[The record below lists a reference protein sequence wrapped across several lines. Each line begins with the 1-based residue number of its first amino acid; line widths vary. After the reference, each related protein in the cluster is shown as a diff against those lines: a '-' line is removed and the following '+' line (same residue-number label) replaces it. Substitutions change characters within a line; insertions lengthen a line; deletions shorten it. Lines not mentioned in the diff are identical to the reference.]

1 MASSVGAHRFSVVSL
16 LLILAATGWMAQAQE
31 SVQTPVVSNPEVSF
45 ANGAVTVP
53 VRHMREGQPAN
64 GPLVEKPIRIVHPN
78 GPVSNQGEDPVLQS
92 APAVSAA
99 SVTAGLNVEGLGNG
113 FPGFSVNSAP
123 PDTNGAVGATQV
135 VEWVNESFEVFD
147 KTTGAAVKG
156 PIAGNQLFQ
165 ALGANHPCA
174 VNNDGDPIAQYDK
187 ANGRWVLTQFSV
199 TNGASQGF
207 FQCVAVSQT
216 SDATG
221 AFNVYAFQQP
231 NFNDYPK
238 LGIWTSGYFVT
249 FNIFNGNTFA
259 GPRICALDG
268 AAMRAG
274 TAATQQCFQL
284 ANTFGSVLPS
294 DIDGTTAPPAGT
306 DPYFSAFGASLL
318 NVWRFH
324 VDFTNPAN
332 TTLTGPITTPVAAFS
347 EACGGGTCIPQP
359 NTRQQLD
366 SLGDRLMYRLA
377 YRHFADGH
385 EALVVNHSVAT
396 SSGKHRAGT
405 AGVRWYE
412 LRPVTPNPNSGGL
425 SLFQSG
431 TFAPADG
438 VSRWMGSIAQDK
450 VGNIVVGF
458 SASSSST
465 FPSIRTASRAA
476 TDPAGTLGNETSIFA
491 GTGSQTRN
499 LNRWGDYTALSVD
512 PADDCTFWYFNE
524 YIATSGTFN
533 WHTRVASFKLSNC
546 I

>member
-1 MASSVGAHRFSVVSL
+1 MALSLDKLRLAFAALLTVVAASSL
-16 LLILAATGWMAQAQE
+16 LAQDIPAI
-31 SVQTPVVSNPEVSF
+31 TANPEVSI
-45 ANGAVTVP
+45 ANGAISIP
-53 VRHMREGQPAN
+53 VHHMREGQFAN
-64 GPLVEKPIRIVHPN
+64 GPFVTKPLRIVHP
-78 GPVSNQGEDPVLQS
+78 GGRPVISPGDPVIQTFS
-92 APAVSAA
+92 AVSAA
-99 SVTAGLNVEGLGNG
+99 SVTSGLNLEGLGNG

-147 KTTGAAVKG
+147 KATGAAVKG
-156 PIAGNQLFQ
+156 PIPGNQLFQ
-165 ALGANHPCA
+165 ALGASHPCA

-199 TNGASQGF
+199 TNGGTEGF

-238 LGIWTSGYFVT
+238 LGVWTTGYFVT
-249 FNIFNGNTFA
+249 FNIFTNTFQ

-274 TAATQQCFQL
+274 AVATQQCFQL
-284 ANTFGSVLPS
+284 ANSFGTIMPS

-306 DPYFSAFGASLL
+306 DPYFAAFGSNLL

-324 VDFTNPAN
+324 VDFANPAN
-332 TTLTGPITTPVAAFS
+332 TTLTGPITTSVAAFS
-347 EACGGGTCIPQP
+347 EACSGGTCIPQP

-396 SSGKHRAGT
+396 STSKHSAQKS
-405 AGVRWYE
+405 GVRWYE
-412 LRPVTPNPNSGGL
+412 LRPNATTGGL
-425 SLFQSG
+425 SVFQQG

-438 VSRWMGSIAQDK
+438 VSRWMGSAAQDK
-450 VGNIVVGF
+450 VGNMVVGY
-458 SASSSST
+458 SASSSSV
-465 FPSIRTASRAA
+465 FPSIQFASRTP

-491 GTGSQTRN
+491 GTGSQLRN

-533 WHTRVASFKLSNC
+533 WHTRIASFKLSNC
-546 I
+546 Q

>member
-1 MASSVGAHRFSVVSL
+1 MAPSLDKLRFAFAALLTVV
-16 LLILAATGWMAQAQE
+16 AASCLVAQE
-31 SVQTPVVSNPEVSF
+31 VTVVTTNPEVSV
-45 ANGAVTVP
+45 ANGAVSLP
-53 VRHMREGQPAN
+53 VHHMREGQLAN
-64 GPLVEKPIRIVHPN
+64 GPFLQKPLRIVHPGG
-78 GPVSNQGEDPVLQS
+78 GPVSSPSDPVVQS
-92 APAVSAA
+92 STGVSAA
-99 SVTAGLNVEGLGNG
+99 SVTSGLNFEGLGNG

-147 KTTGAAVKG
+147 KATGAAVKG
-156 PIAGNQLFQ
+156 PIPGNQLFQ

-187 ANGRWVLTQFSV
+187 ANGRWILTQFSV
-199 TNGASQGF
+199 TNGGTQGF

-238 LGIWTSGYFVT
+238 LGVWTTGYFAT
-249 FNIFNGNTFA
+249 FNIFTRSFQ

-274 TAATQQCFQL
+274 AVATQQCFQL
-284 ANTFGSVLPS
+284 ANTFGTVLPG
-294 DIDGTTAPPAGT
+294 DIDGTIAPPVGT
-306 DPYFSAFGASLL
+306 DPYFSAFGTNVL

-324 VDFTNPAN
+324 VDFANPAN
-332 TTLTGPITTPVAAFS
+332 TTLTGPITTSVAAFS
-347 EACGGGTCIPQP
+347 EACGGGSCIPQP
-359 NTRQQLD
+359 NTRQLLD

-385 EALVVNHSVAT
+385 QALVVNHSVSV
-396 SSGKHRAGT
+396 SSGKRNQQ

-412 LRPVTPNPNSGGL
+412 LRPDATTGGL
-425 SLFQSG
+425 SVFQEG
-431 TFAPADG
+431 TFAPDN
-438 VSRWMGSIAQDK
+438 VSRWMGSAAQDK
-450 VGNIVVGF
+450 VGNIVVGY
-458 SASSSST
+458 SASNSSL
-465 FPSIRTASRAA
+465 FPSIRLALRTP
-476 TDPAGTLGNETSIFA
+476 TDPTGTLGNETSIFA
-491 GTGSQTRN
+491 GTGSQLKN

-524 YIATSGTFN
+524 YIATSGIFN
-533 WHTRVASFKLSNC
+533 WHTRIASFKLSNC
-546 I
+546 L

>member
-1 MASSVGAHRFSVVSL
+1 MFSSFGISGLAFALFL
-16 LLILAATGWMAQAQE
+16 LVNATVLIAQGVPVAT
-31 SVQTPVVSNPEVSF
+31 NPEVSV
-45 ANGAVTVP
+45 ANGAVSLP
-53 VRHMREGQPAN
+53 VHDMREGQAA
-64 GPLVEKPIRIVHPN
+64 GPKVADPIRIVHPN
-78 GPVSNQGEDPVLQS
+78 GPVTSPNDPVVQT
-92 APAVSAA
+92 APRVSAA
-99 SVTAGLNVEGLGNG
+99 SVTTGLNFEGLGNG
-113 FPGFSVNSAP
+113 FPNFSVNSAP
-123 PDTNGAVGATQV
+123 PDTNGAVGAAQV
-135 VEWVNESFEVFD
+135 VEWVNESFEVFN

-156 PIAGNQLFQ
+156 PIPGNQLFQ

-174 VNNDGDPIAQYDK
+174 VNNDGDIIAQYDK
-187 ANGRWVLTQFSV
+187 LNGRWVMTQFSV

-238 LGIWTSGYFVT
+238 LGVWPTGYFVT
-249 FNIFNGNTFA
+249 FNIFNGNSFA

-274 TAATQQCFQL
+274 ASATQQCFQL
-284 ANTFGSVLPS
+284 ANTIGTVMPS
-294 DIDGTTAPPAGT
+294 DVDGTTAPAAGT
-306 DPYFSAFGASLL
+306 DPYFAAFGANLL
-318 NVWRFH
+318 NVFRFH
-324 VDFTNPAN
+324 VDFTTPAN
-332 TTLTGPITTPVAAFS
+332 TTLTGPITTSVAAFS

-377 YRHFADGH
+377 FRQFADGH
-385 EALVVNHSVAT
+385 QALVVNHSVT
-396 SSGKHRAGT
+396 VSKTQPS
-405 AGVRWYE
+405 GVRWYE
-412 LRPVTPNPNSGGL
+412 LRPNVSTGGL
-425 SLFQSG
+425 SVFQQG

-438 VSRWMGSIAQDK
+438 VSRWMGSVAQDK
-450 VGNIVVGF
+450 VGNMVAGF

-465 FPSIRTASRAA
+465 HPSIRFALRTAA
-476 TDPAGTLGNETSIFA
+476 DPAGTLGTETSIFA
-491 GTGSQTRN
+491 GTGSQLKN

-533 WHTRVASFKLSNC
+533 WHTRIASFKLSNC
-546 I
+546 L

>member
-1 MASSVGAHRFSVVSL
+1 MRMRSILFLAPCLIGALCAGNLF
-16 LLILAATGWMAQAQE
+16 AQAPIL
-31 SVQTPVVSNPEVSF
+31 TKPEVSV
-45 ANGAVTVP
+45 ANGAISP
-53 VRHMREGQPAN
+53 AVRDMREGQPAN
-64 GPLVEKPIRIVHPN
+64 GPFVDKPIRIVHPN
-78 GPVSNQGEDPVLQS
+78 GPVVSQGDPALQT

-99 SVTAGLNVEGLGNG
+99 SVTSGLNFEGLGNG
-113 FPGFSVNSAP
+113 FPGFC
-123 PDTNGAVGATQV
+123 T
-135 VEWVNESFEVFD
+135 
-147 KTTGAAVKG
+147 AVKG
-156 PIAGNQLFQ
+156 PIPGNQLFQ

-187 ANGRWVLTQFSV
+187 ANGRWILTQFSV
-199 TNGASQGF
+199 TNGGSIGF

-238 LGIWTSGYFVT
+238 LGVWTTGYFVT
-249 FNIFNGNTFA
+249 FNIFTNTFQ

-274 TAATQQCFQL
+274 AAATQQCFQL
-284 ANTFGSVLPS
+284 SNSFGSILPS

-306 DPYFSAFGASLL
+306 DPYFVSFGSSIL

-324 VDFTNPAN
+324 VDFATPAN
-332 TTLTGPITTPVAAFS
+332 SSLTGPITTSVVAFS
-347 EACGGGTCIPQP
+347 EACNGGACIPQP

-366 SLGDRLMYRLA
+366 SLADRLMYRFA

-385 EALVVNHSVAT
+385 EALVVNHSVTT
-396 SSGKHRAGT
+396 STSKHSAQKS
-405 AGVRWYE
+405 GVRWYE
-412 LRPVTPNPNSGGL
+412 LRPNATTGGL
-425 SLFQSG
+425 DVFQQA

-438 VSRWMGSIAQDK
+438 LSRWMGSIAQDK
-450 VGNIVVGF
+450 VGNIVVGY
-458 SASSSST
+458 STSSSSA
-465 FPSIRTASRAA
+465 FPSISFASRTA
-476 TDPAGTLGNETSIFA
+476 TDPAGTLGNETSIFS
-491 GTGSQTRN
+491 GTGSQLRN
-499 LNRWGDYTALSVD
+499 LSRWGDYTALSVD

-546 I
+546 Q

>member
-1 MASSVGAHRFSVVSL
+1 MRIRLIPFLAICLMATLCVDNLS
-16 LLILAATGWMAQAQE
+16 AQA
-31 SVQTPVVSNPEVSF
+31 PVLGNPEVSV
-45 ANGAVTVP
+45 ANGAVSLP

-78 GPVSNQGEDPVLQS
+78 GPVISHGDPALQTSPPVSS
-92 APAVSAA
+92 ASI
-99 SVTAGLNVEGLGNG
+99 TAGLNFEGLGDG

-147 KTTGAAVKG
+147 KATGAPVRG
-156 PIAGNQLFQ
+156 PIPGNQLFQ
-165 ALGANHPCA
+165 ALGASHPCA

-187 ANGRWVLTQFSV
+187 ANGRWILTQFSV
-199 TNGASQGF
+199 TNGGTEGF
-207 FQCVAVSQT
+207 FQCVAVSTT

-238 LGIWTSGYFVT
+238 LGVWTSGYFVT
-249 FNIFNGNTFA
+249 FNIFSGNSFS

-274 TAATQQCFQL
+274 AAATQQCFQL
-284 ANTFGSVLPS
+284 ANTFGTVLPS

-306 DPYFSAFGASLL
+306 DPYFAAFGANVL

-324 VDFTNPAN
+324 VDFANPAN
-332 TTLTGPITTPVAAFS
+332 TTLTGPITTSVAAFS
-347 EACGGGTCIPQP
+347 EACSGGSCIPQP
-359 NTRQQLD
+359 NTRQLLD

-396 SSGKHRAGT
+396 SSGKHA
-405 AGVRWYE
+405 AQKSGVRWYE
-412 LRPVTPNPNSGGL
+412 LRPNAATGGL
-425 SLFQSG
+425 DVFQQA
-431 TFAPADG
+431 TFAPAG
-438 VSRWMGSIAQDK
+438 LSRWMGSIAQDK
-450 VGNIVVGF
+450 VGNIVVGY
-458 SASSSST
+458 STSSSSA
-465 FPSIRTASRAA
+465 FPSISIASRTAA
-476 TDPAGTLGNETSIFA
+476 DPAGTLGNETSIFA
-491 GTGSQTRN
+491 GTGSQLRN

-524 YIATSGTFN
+524 YLATSGTFN
-533 WHTRVASFKLSNC
+533 WHTRIASFKLSNC
-546 I
+546 L